1 MPYLNY
7 QYAVSDRN
15 FLDCTLY
22 YEPAT
27 PATFDD
33 PGDPGVLTLDSV
45 KAGGIDILE
54 FLSYHT
60 IKHIENCA
68 EITFDTMGDPDD

>member
-7 QYAVSDRN
+7 HYVVSDKN

-27 PATFDD
+27 PATFDE

-54 FLSYHT
+54 FLSYYT